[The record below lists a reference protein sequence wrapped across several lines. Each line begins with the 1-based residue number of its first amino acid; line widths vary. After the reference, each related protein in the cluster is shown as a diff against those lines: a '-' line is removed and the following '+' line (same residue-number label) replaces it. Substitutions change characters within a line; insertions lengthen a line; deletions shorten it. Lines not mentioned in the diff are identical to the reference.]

1 MSSNIV
7 RRVAGILVCTSMI
20 GCASHNKEQNLPPDQ
35 VPQAVMDTLHAKFPD
50 MAVKKASTERENG
63 QEIVEVAFSARGGSY
78 EAESTPQG
86 KLIAIDRIVEVRNLP
101 GAVTRAIHEKY
112 ADAKITSAEEVTKND
127 AVAYHEV
134 NITSG
139 SHRME
144 LQVDPAGKILNEEKK
159 SADDKD

>member
-1 MSSNIV
+1 MSSKIV

-20 GCASHNKEQNLPPDQ
+20 GCASHSKEQDFPPDQ

-86 KLIAIDRIVEVRNLP
+86 KLLAIDRMVEARDLP
-101 GAVTRAIHEKY
+101 EVVTHAIHEKY
-112 ADAKITSAEEVTKND
+112 PDAKITSAEEVTKND

-139 SHRME
+139 SQRME

-159 SADDKD
+159 SAEDKD

>member
-1 MSSNIV
+1 MSSKIV
-7 RRVAGILVCTSMI
+7 RRVAGVLLCISMI
-20 GCASHNKEQNLPPDQ
+20 GCASHNKEQNLAPDQ

-86 KLIAIDRIVEVRNLP
+86 KLIAIDRMVEARDLP
-101 GAVTRAIHEKY
+101 EAATRAIHEKY
-112 ADAKITSAEEVTKND
+112 PDAKITSAEEVTKND

-139 SHRME
+139 SQRME

-159 SADDKD
+159 SAEDKD

>member
-1 MSSNIV
+1 MSNRIG
-7 RRVAGILVCTSMI
+7 RAVAGILVCTWMI
-20 GCASHNKEQNLPPDQ
+20 GCVSHSGEKKLPPDQ

-86 KLIAIDRIVEVRNLP
+86 KLIAIDRMVEVRDVP

-112 ADAKITSAEEVTKND
+112 PDAKITSAEEVTKND
-127 AVAYHEV
+127 AIAYHEV

-139 SHRME
+139 LQRME
-144 LQVDPAGKILNEEKK
+144 LQVDPAGKIINEEKK
-159 SADDKD
+159 SAEDKD

>member
-7 RRVAGILVCTSMI
+7 RRVAGVLVCTSMI
-20 GCASHNKEQNLPPDQ
+20 GCASHSGEQNLAPDK

-63 QEIVEVAFSARGGSY
+63 QEIVEVTFSARGGSY

-86 KLIAIDRIVEVRNLP
+86 KVLAIDRMVEVRDLP
-101 GAVTRAIHEKY
+101 EGVTNAIHQKY
-112 ADAKITSAEEVTKND
+112 PDAKITSAEEVTKND

-139 SHRME
+139 SQRME

-159 SADDKD
+159 SAEDKD

>member
-1 MSSNIV
+1 MSSKIV

-20 GCASHNKEQNLPPDQ
+20 GCASHSKEQDFPPDQ

-86 KLIAIDRIVEVRNLP
+86 KLLAIDRLVSAGDLP
-101 GAVTRAIHEKY
+101 YVFRPAFIEIYPV
-112 ADAKITSAEEVTKND
+112 AKITRGV
-127 AVAYHEV
+127 
-134 NITSG
+134 
-139 SHRME
+139 
-144 LQVDPAGKILNEEKK
+144 
-159 SADDKD
+159 